1 MDKQLLEWLAYAA
14 IAVAIGGTLMAV
26 WRTVTGRDDVGQLV
40 GIVVIA
46 LVLAVALGTAAD
58 LRWAWGP

>member
-1 MDKQLLEWLAYAA
+1 MDKELLAYMAYLA

-26 WRTVTGRDDVGQLV
+26 WRVLTGRDQIGQLV

-46 LVLAVALGTAAD
+46 LVLAVALATAAD
-58 LRWAWGP
+58 LRWSFA